1 MKCVFLRLMSSFL
14 VVVLLAVPAAGA
26 AQGTAAAD
34 KEARVN
40 FNLGRAAYGEGRYRA
55 ALGYFKQAYDLSGR
69 PKLLYNVA
77 QTQERLQH
85 DEAALE
91 AYRRYLAELPD
102 AANRSV
108 VERRIE
114 ILRAAVAGRRQLAAA
129 AAAPVVPSP
138 AEVAN
143 VSHATTGPR
152 KMSAGEEKP
161 REDFNVLE
169 QWWFW
174 TAAGVVVVGA
184 TVGIVAA
191 ATADP
196 DVEPM
201 LPGDDGVVVRALR
214 F

>member
-1 MKCVFLRLMSSFL
+1 MDRSFLRIMSPLFAL
-14 VVVLLAVPAAGA
+14 VLAAVPAAGSAQQA
-26 AQGTAAAD
+26 AVAGTD
-34 KEARVN
+34 QEARAN
-40 FNLGRAAYGEGRYRA
+40 FNLGKIAYQEGRYQA
-55 ALGYFKQAYDLSGR
+55 ALEYFEHAYDLSGR

-77 QTQERLQH
+77 RAQERLQH
-85 DEAALE
+85 VEAALA

-102 AANRSV
+102 ASNRSV

-114 ILRAAVAGRRQLAAA
+114 ILRAAAARRAPPAAA
-129 AAAPVVPSP
+129 GKPVVPTP
-138 AEVAN
+138 AEVAR
-143 VSHATTGPR
+143 ATFEPSSKVIAIEPPR
-152 KMSAGEEKP
+152 
-161 REDFNVLE
+161 DFNVFE

-184 TVGIVAA
+184 TAGIVAA
-191 ATADP
+191 ATGGG